1 MLGGRSVLFDLV
13 VRGGRVYGPG
23 DLGEVDLGV
32 RAGRVAALGQVGR
45 FRAGNVVDARGL
57 LVLPGLVDPHT
68 HIAMALASGTATC
81 DDWYTGTVAAAC
93 GGITTVSDFAQPV
106 PGRGL
111 AESLKERVTQARGR
125 AVIDYTFSVTVTS
138 ADTLSEVAALT
149 AEGVRSFK
157 LYTVYPGL
165 ELSDR
170 DLLASL
176 EAIARAGGL
185 ATVHAESAAVVG
197 AMADR
202 ARQSGGVSAARFPET
217 RPALAEAEAVYR
229 VLTMAR
235 LVGARVMIRHIS
247 SREGLA
253 AATSVRRAWGAGGRG
268 GFPGRGGRWAARE
281 GAAVD
286 APVWVETAPHY
297 LALDDS
303 VYERDDGHRFICTPP
318 LRTGEDREAL
328 WQGIADGL
336 VDFVGTDH
344 CALSAAQKD
353 AAPDIWQVPGGLPG
367 FATLLPL
374 TYTLGVVAGRI
385 DLTRLAEVTS
395 TAAAR
400 AFGLYPRKGTLL
412 PGADADLVLVD
423 PGARRKVGADGWGVA
438 LGWSPYEGWEL
449 QGWPRLVISR
459 GEVIVV
465 EGEFIGR
472 PGRGE
477 YLGGSAAGM
486 VPEPGGR

>member
-1 MLGGRSVLFDLV
+1 MPGGRSALFDLI

-32 RAGRVAALGQVGR
+32 RAGRVAALGQLGG

-68 HIAMALASGTATC
+68 HIALTLAGGVATC

-93 GGITTVSDFAQPV
+93 GGITTVSDFAQPL

-111 AESLKERVTQARGR
+111 VEGLKERVMQACGR
-125 AVIDYTFSVTVTS
+125 AVIDYTFSVTVTK
-138 ADTLSEVAALT
+138 ADTLGEVAALT

-170 DLLASL
+170 DLAASL

-185 ATVHAESAAVVG
+185 ATVHAESAAVVE
-197 AMADR
+197 AMAAR
-202 ARQSGGVSAARFPET
+202 ARQSGGVSAARFPEA

-235 LVGARVMIRHIS
+235 LVGARVVVRHIS

-253 AATSVRRAWGAGGRG
+253 AATAVRRAWGAGRMGAL
-268 GFPGRGGRWAARE
+268 PGRTAR
-281 GAAVD
+281 GCTAVD

-303 VYERDDGHRFICTPP
+303 VYGRHDGHRFICTPP

-328 WQGIADGL
+328 WQGIAEGL

-353 AAPDIWQVPGGLPG
+353 AAPDIWRVPGGLPG

-374 TYTLGVVAGRI
+374 MYTLGVVAGRV
-385 DLTRLAEVTS
+385 DLRRLAELTS

-412 PGADADLVLVD
+412 PGADADVVLVD
-423 PGARRKVGADGWGVA
+423 PGMRRRVGGRGPGVD

-449 QGWPRLVISR
+449 RGWPRVVISR
-459 GEVIVV
+459 GEVIVE

-477 YLGGSAAGM
+477 YLARPPAGPADGAFPGAGGW
-486 VPEPGGR
+486 